1 MTDVSTEKGKKSPRR
16 TWLTLVAVGVVL
28 VVLAALVASGLVWHE
43 KPSFCAVCHTPMK
56 SYVDSYQGGDKTL
69 MITQHSTG
77 KTVLSC
83 LDCHKT
89 TIKQDAT
96 EAFHWVT
103 GNYEFPLKPRAF
115 GTRGS
120 CLTSGCHDE
129 ADIIKKTKDY
139 GGAAPYNLHDPR
151 HGKQECY
158 RCHTMHGKSVLMCNQ
173 CHKLKMPKGWV
184 SPSITGVVAK
194 IPGT

>member
-1 MTDVSTEKGKKSPRR
+1 MADVSTEKGKKSPRR
-16 TWLTLVAVGVVL
+16 MWLTLGAVGVVL
-28 VVLAALVASGLVWHE
+28 VVLVALVAGGLVWHQ

-56 SYVDSYQGGDKTL
+56 SYVEGYKGGDKTL

-83 LDCHKT
+83 LDCHEP
-89 TIKQDAT
+89 TIKQQAT

-115 GTRGS
+115 GTRLS
-120 CLTSGCHDE
+120 CMASGCHDE
-129 ADIIKKTKDY
+129 AKIIEATKDY
-139 GGAAPYNLHDPR
+139 GGAAPYNQHEPR

-158 RCHTMHGKSVLMCNQ
+158 RCHSMHGKSVLMCNQ
-173 CHKLKMPKGWV
+173 CHNLKLPKGWV
-184 SPSITGVVAK
+184 SPAMNGVVTAK
-194 IPGT
+194 